1 LKKHLS
7 VHVDLFEEFKKIE
20 TKKNFEK
27 NNSKINSKSQ
37 AHQRLFN
44 FSRPNVQVSIT
55 MKDIIDA
62 CVELV
67 TVNGRPF
74 SALNDSVLRK
84 ILDPVLN
91 GVKNG
96 VVINSES
103 IR

>member
-1 LKKHLS
+1 MS
-7 VHVDLFEEFKKIE
+7 IHVDLFEKFKQLESEKSLQ
-20 TKKNFEK
+20 KNK
-27 NNSKINSKSQ
+27 LKPNLKSE
-37 AHQRLFN
+37 AHHRLFN
-44 FSRPNVQVSIT
+44 FSKPNVQVSIS

-74 SALNDSVLRK
+74 RILNDLGLRR

-91 GVKNG
+91 GVKNS

>member
-1 LKKHLS
+1 MS
-7 VHVDLFEEFKKIE
+7 IHVDLFEKFKQLESEKSLQ
-20 TKKNFEK
+20 KNK
-27 NNSKINSKSQ
+27 LKPNLKSE
-37 AHQRLFN
+37 AHHRLFN
-44 FSRPNVQVSIT
+44 FSKPNVQVSIS

-74 SALNDSVLRK
+74 SMLNDLGLRK

-91 GVKNG
+91 GVKNS

>member
-7 VHVDLFEEFKKIE
+7 VHVDLYEKFKQHELKTNI
-20 TKKNFEK
+20 EK
-27 NNSKINSKSQ
+27 NQLKTNSKSQ

-44 FSRPNVQVSIT
+44 FSRPNVQVSFT

-74 SALNDSVLRK
+74 SALNDSGFRK

-91 GVKNG
+91 GVKNS